1 MSSIKKLG
9 LVAIVILWLGLSWL
23 VIDLGGFNLKNL
35 IVVIMS
41 GIIVF
46 TPLWNKYGKTKK

>member
-1 MSSIKKLG
+1 MSSIKKFG

-35 IVVIMS
+35 IVVAMS
-41 GIIVF
+41 GVIVF
-46 TPLWNKYGKTKK
+46 TPLYKKYGKPKQ

>member
-1 MSSIKKLG
+1 MSNIKKLG

-46 TPLWNKYGKTKK
+46 TPLWKKYGKTNK

>member
-23 VIDLGGFNLKNL
+23 VIDLSGFNLKNL
-35 IVVIMS
+35 IVVAMS
-41 GIIVF
+41 GVIVF
-46 TPLWNKYGKTKK
+46 TPLYKKYGKPKQ